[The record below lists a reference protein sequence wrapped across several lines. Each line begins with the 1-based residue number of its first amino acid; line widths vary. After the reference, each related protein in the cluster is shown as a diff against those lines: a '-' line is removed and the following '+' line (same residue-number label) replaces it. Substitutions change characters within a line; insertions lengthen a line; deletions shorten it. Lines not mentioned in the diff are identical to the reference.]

1 MYTIVNPIEKLISNA
16 EKFVI
21 ENDRVIY
28 EPILLLVE
36 EYCSANKY
44 IIHSRSMLFGAP
56 ISRDDYV
63 YTVIMDGGFDSVCKF
78 ADYIFAAKC
87 PHVPMNTL
95 SLTTS
100 IKNRSYSIGVNSRP
114 IVNIIH
120 VANLSDIRDKIST
133 HVNGR
138 FNKANTLLATN
149 SMIHLLNNY
158 EIMYSYAN
166 HKKWSAEIEV
176 ERQLFAL
183 MNDTAEITGAG
194 FIPINDLVKDVF
206 SNIAKYD
213 AIIIGDFAYSTLGY
227 TDSAKNDR
235 LQFIS
240 TLEIEDIIATT
251 KKIVGPKYE
260 VLSVK
265 STFVFDSRLT
275 KYTIKVKSGDTKYDL
290 FDVFNNAQ
298 YDALSYCEATYQQ
311 NKMPIKCASPY
322 VLMRY
327 ALIQYYITHVILG
340 ANSSKRFNDYTMVR
354 DKVQA
359 VLARNSV
366 EEIESNLFNKER
378 LFGANILEKIWNRQF
393 MTERHPIYY
402 PAIASKERAKNGGSN
417 GLLVNNPFE
426 PRLGGEVSWNNT
438 THLKIVQKITNDYR
452 RDIPKILDAYYGANS
467 SMWAS
472 QAPKNPARFD
482 KVLKYVK
489 NVDMYVDIGSGD
501 GIDFVFLAEKMNA
514 KHAISCDV
522 KNYLRVDLSANK
534 EHMLIEPNNALA
546 IKDAS
551 ADVITM
557 LHSLHHCIDA
567 KFRLNDIAR
576 ILKPCGVLIIKDHDI
591 IGADD
596 ANNVSLEHFVYSIGE
611 KTATI
616 DDVARYQEIEPM
628 YYFSHNDVKQ
638 YIIGLGFTEKVFLPY
653 NTATKVY
660 YSVFQ
665 KYDKKGADCLYK
677 GEADMVGSNG
687 I

>member
-21 ENDRVIY
+21 ENDRVLY

-87 PHVPMNTL
+87 PHIPMNTL

-100 IKNRSYSIGVNSRP
+100 IKNRLYSIGVNSRP

-120 VANLSDIRDKIST
+120 IANLNDIRDKIST

-138 FNKANTLLATN
+138 FYKENTLLGTN

-166 HKKWSAEIEV
+166 YKKWAAEIEV

-183 MNDTAEITGAG
+183 MNTNSTTEVVGAG
-194 FIPINDLVKDVF
+194 FIPINDLVKDIF
-206 SNIAKYD
+206 ANISEYD
-213 AIIIGDFAYSTLGY
+213 AIIIGDFAYAALGY
-227 TDSAKNDR
+227 TNGAKNDR

-240 TLEIEDIIATT
+240 TLEIEDIIALS

-275 KYTIKVKSGDTKYDL
+275 KYTLKVKSGDTKYDL

-298 YDALSYCEATYQQ
+298 YDALGYSSHSIQ
-311 NKMPIKCASPY
+311 NGSSIKVASPY

-340 ANSSKRFNDYTMVR
+340 ANSSKRFNDYIMIR
-354 DKVQA
+354 NKVQA
-359 VLARNSV
+359 ILARNSA

-378 LFGANILEKIWNRQF
+378 LFGVNILEKIWNRQF

-402 PAIASKERAKNGGSN
+402 PAIASKERTKNGANDNSKIT
-417 GLLVNNPFE
+417 FE
-426 PRLGGEVSWNNT
+426 PRLGREVSWNNT

-452 RDIPKILDAYYGANS
+452 RDIPKILDSYYGANS

-501 GIDFVFLAEKMNA
+501 GIDFAFLAEKMNA

-522 KNYLRVDLSANK
+522 KNYLRIELKGNQ
-534 EHMLIEPNNALA
+534 EHMLIEPNHALA

-557 LHSLHHCIDA
+557 LHSLHHAIDV

-591 IGADD
+591 VGADD

-638 YIIGLGFTEKVFLPY
+638 YIMSLGFTEKLFLPY

-677 GEADMVGSNG
+677 GEADVVGLTN